1 MYYLKSIIIEGMWG
15 NRTVKTN
22 FNQDVNIFIG
32 YNGTGK
38 TTFLNIITGILSV
51 DLNKLLHNRFKK
63 AKILLFS
70 KNKNAQKQ
78 KTIVVSMNNNEITYK
93 ISNVLFHIPIRNQT
107 WDIGIE
113 YYPRKMMM
121 VQNMAVEKVS
131 EAMKEICSISG
142 ISVHRELHKG
152 ERFRNLD
159 HGEEKFIPLVDR
171 KLNEVSQDLFVFKRQ
186 LDSDVNDV
194 FLQFQQNMLT
204 TMLYDEKFDT
214 LENMGKINYPL
225 DKLQEGLLR
234 AYKNVGLTSDSISQK
249 IKKHISKIAHSL
261 QVKEELNKSVERKKW
276 AANDAFP
283 LTAYHRTIYIVEQ
296 LNKAEEQKSRILLLW
311 NLFLDKFKS
320 FCEKE
325 IFLDN
330 SSKSIHINNNGGNI
344 DLVDLSSGEKQ
355 LFILLS
361 EMLLKNNQSVISIT
375 DEPELSL
382 HISWQQKILPA
393 LHELNTTCQIIVA
406 THSPEI
412 AGSYPEKII
421 KMEDILS

>member
-1 MYYLKSIIIEGMWG
+1 MYHLKSIIIEGMWG
-15 NRTVKTN
+15 NRTIKTD

-51 DLNKLLHNRFKK
+51 DLNKLLHNKFKN

-70 KNKNAQKQ
+70 KEKYTIKQ
-78 KTIVVSMNNNEITYK
+78 KTIIVSLNDNEVTYK
-93 ISNVLFHIPIRNQT
+93 ISNVLFHIPIRNYT
-107 WDIGIE
+107 WDIGTD

-121 VQNMAVEKVS
+121 AQQMAVAKVS
-131 EAMKEICSISG
+131 EAMRKICIISD
-142 ISVHRELHKG
+142 ISVHRELHKLD
-152 ERFRNLD
+152 RFNNLD
-159 HGEEKFIPLVDR
+159 HGEEKFTPLVDR
-171 KLNEVSQDLFVFKRQ
+171 KLNEVSQNLFAFKRQ
-186 LDSDVNDV
+186 LDSAVNDV
-194 FLQFQQNMLT
+194 FLRFQQNMLT

-214 LENMGKINYPL
+214 LEKMGKINYPL
-225 DKLQEGLLR
+225 EKLQDGLLR
-234 AYKNVGLTSDSISQK
+234 AYKNVGLTSDIISQK
-249 IKKHISKIAHSL
+249 IIKHISTIAHSL
-261 QVKEELNKSVERKKW
+261 RVKEELDKSVERKTW

-283 LTAYHRTIYIVEQ
+283 LTAYLRTIYVVEQ
-296 LNKAEEQKSRILLLW
+296 LNSAERQKSEILFLW

-320 FCEKE
+320 FCKKE
-325 IFLDN
+325 IILDN
-330 SSKSIHINNNGGNI
+330 SAKSIHINNNGGDI
-344 DLVDLSSGEKQ
+344 SLVDLSSGEKQ

-361 EMLLKNNQSVISIT
+361 EMLLKNNQRVISIT

-393 LHELNTTCQIIVA
+393 LHELNTASQIIIA